1 MTFVI
6 KRIRNRLYVYEQYRE
21 GNIVVTKYIGP
32 LEKIARKYQLY
43 MQGVN
48 YMLTQRDI
56 DWMKKEIAK
65 EVVNMIL
72 DARNKGTEWRRGR
85 DLNPGARKG
94 NGLAIRRLW
103 PSLAGSWT
111 RLGHPGYS
119 AFSIFSWVR

>member
-85 DLNPGARKG
+85 DSNPGAPVGQRIS
-94 NGLAIRRLW
+94 NPSPLAEPRGLLDQTRPPRL
-103 PSLAGSWT
+103 LCV
-111 RLGHPGYS
+111 
-119 AFSIFSWVR
+119 FNIFMG